1 MTSALRCGRVAGV
14 LVALS
19 LLSCGP
25 ADDGDAERE
34 RGPVALRDQE
44 DEVCGMLVREQ
55 SAPRAQITHRDG
67 SRFFFCSIGDMLVHL
82 GAPSPHGRANAIF
95 VEVMEPQEDPS
106 QSHTGVHPWV
116 LAEDA
121 VYVVGVE
128 RPGIMG
134 EPVLTYATRSN
145 AERVIERH
153 AGAQMLD
160 VAGLREWWDA
170 REAAR

>member
-1 MTSALRCGRVAGV
+1 MTFELRRECVAVV

-25 ADDGDAERE
+25 ADDNAAERSH
-34 RGPVALRDQE
+34 GPIALSDQQ

-55 SAPRAQITHRDG
+55 SAPRSQVIHSDG
-67 SRFFFCSIGDMLVHL
+67 SRFFFCSIGDMLVYL
-82 GAPSPHGRANAIF
+82 GAPSPHGRPNAIF

-106 QSHTGVHPWV
+106 QPHTGMHPW
-116 LAEDA
+116 LPAEDA
-121 VYVVGVE
+121 VYVVGIE
-128 RPGIMG
+128 RPSIMG
-134 EPVLTYATRSN
+134 EPVLTYAARSD
-145 AERVIERH
+145 AEHVIARH
-153 AGAQMLD
+153 AGAQVLD

>member
-1 MTSALRCGRVAGV
+1 MTLALRCGRMAAV

-25 ADDGDAERE
+25 ADDSGAERAQE
-34 RGPVALRDQE
+34 PVALRDQE

-55 SAPRAQITHRDG
+55 SAPRGQITHSDG

-82 GAPSPHGRANAIF
+82 GTPSPHGRVKAIF
-95 VEVMEPQEDPS
+95 VEVMEPEQDPS
-106 QSHTGVHPWV
+106 QPHTGLHPW
-116 LAEDA
+116 LPAEDA
-121 VYVVGVE
+121 VYVVGIE

-134 EPVLTYATRSN
+134 EPVLTYATRSD
-145 AERVIERH
+145 AERVIARH
-153 AGAQMLD
+153 AGARILD